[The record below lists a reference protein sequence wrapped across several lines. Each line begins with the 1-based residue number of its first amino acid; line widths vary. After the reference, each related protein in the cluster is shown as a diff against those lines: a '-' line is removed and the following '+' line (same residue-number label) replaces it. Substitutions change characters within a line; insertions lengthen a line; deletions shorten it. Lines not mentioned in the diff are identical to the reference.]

1 MENRKKSKR
10 PCKIDH
16 DDCEPFIQ
24 WMVEQVRQKRWSLD
38 ACVGYAKRNQLFTP
52 AQIPCTKTRYNM
64 LWANKLPLSLFD
76 VPRALAHKRHRKWVR
91 KNKRIK
97 GRSIEER
104 PSIVNEGTEIGHW
117 EVDTVVGQ
125 RAGREAVIFTA
136 VEKVTRNYI
145 AIRIPERTS
154 VGVEAALEQLK
165 NFYGV
170 ERFSRIFKTMT
181 ADNGPEFE
189 TLAEFENLGTKIY
202 FTHPY
207 SSWER
212 PQNERHNGLLRDFIP
227 KGMSIERFSD
237 EDILKIADM
246 LNQRPRRVLG
256 YHTPDELFDEFLDE
270 VYAIDSV
277 S

>member
-1 MENRKKSKR
+1 M
-10 PCKIDH
+10 
-16 DDCEPFIQ
+16 
-24 WMVEQVRQKRWSLD
+24 
-38 ACVGYAKRNQLFTP
+38 
-52 AQIPCTKTRYNM
+52 
-64 LWANKLPLSLFD
+64 
-76 VPRALAHKRHRKWVR
+76 
-91 KNKRIK
+91 
-97 GRSIEER
+97 
-104 PSIVNEGTEIGHW
+104 
-117 EVDTVVGQ
+117 VVGQ
-125 RAGREAVIFTA
+125 RAGREAVIFTS

-154 VGVEAALEQLK
+154 AGVEAALEQLK

-189 TLAEFENLGTKIY
+189 TLAEFESLGTKMY